1 VTSIAF
7 ITIVSFLVSFLCVL
21 TFRPLAIG
29 FGLVDRPSSRKQHAG
44 NVPLVGGLAIYT
56 AIFLSSFLFIPFDAH
71 YKMYLISTA
80 FMVLIGAL
88 DDYHDLDAGLRLI
101 AQFLIGSLMVFGTGL
116 YIENLGNIFGF
127 GDVELGIIGP
137 IFTLLAVV
145 ASINAFNMTDGVDGL
160 VGSLSINSFL
170 TIGILAVLS
179 DAQLTME
186 LPAMFFGAIFAFLFF
201 NLGLFKKGKYKVF
214 MGDAGSMLIGL
225 TIIWLLTFST
235 QGENAFIKPV
245 TVLWIIAVPLIDM
258 VSVMLRRVIRGISPL
273 VASRDHLHHI
283 FLFKGLSSF
292 KTTLTIATI
301 SIAAS
306 SVGICFNILNTP
318 DYLSLSF
325 FVLVFLL
332 YNSYM
337 LTQDRKMK
345 NLL

>member
-1 VTSIAF
+1 MTSIAF
-7 ITIVSFLVSFLCVL
+7 ITFVSFSVSFLCVL

-29 FGLVDRPSSRKQHAG
+29 FGLVDRPSSRKQHSG

-116 YIENLGNIFGF
+116 YIDNLGNIFGN
-127 GDVELGIIGP
+127 GDVNLGIIGP
-137 IFTLLAVV
+137 VFTLLAVV

-170 TIGILAVLS
+170 SIGILALVSNAALP
-179 DAQLTME
+179 ME

-201 NLGLFKKGKYKVF
+201 NLGRFKSGKYKVF

-225 TIIWLLTFST
+225 TIIWLLTYGS
-235 QGENAFIKPV
+235 QGDNSFIRPV
-245 TVLWIIAVPLIDM
+245 TVLWIIAVPLLDM
-258 VSVMLRRVIRGISPL
+258 VSVMFRRILRGVSPL
-273 VASRDHLHHI
+273 QASRDHLHHA
-283 FLFKGLSSF
+283 FLKNGCSNNRTTIYIGIISASFCAIGVVTELMKIKEHIMAGLF
-292 KTTLTIATI
+292 I
-301 SIAAS
+301 
-306 SVGICFNILNTP
+306 
-318 DYLSLSF
+318 
-325 FVLVFLL
+325 VLFIG
-332 YNSYM
+332 YNKLM
-337 LTQDRKMK
+337 IMQDKK
-345 NLL
+345 A